1 MGTIT
6 IQFSDEND
14 QQLFVELLAKAIT
27 QAIAEPLAQAVS
39 TLGSGVTP
47 PVTDTSKPD
56 EPQSELVD
64 VNAVAALIGASARTV
79 RRLADWGRMPRPISL
94 GRMVRWQRSVIEEWI
109 REGCPRVERRGIG
122 RRRGTSPAI

>member
-14 QQLFVELLAKAIT
+14 QHLFVDLLAKAIK
-27 QAIAEPLAQAVS
+27 QATAEPLAQLVS
-39 TLGSGVTP
+39 TLGGGAV
-47 PVTDTSKPD
+47 KPA
-56 EPQSELVD
+56 SESPKSVEKQPDLMD
-64 VNAVAALIGASARTV
+64 VNAVAALIGASPRTV

-109 REGCPRVERRGIG
+109 REGCPRVERRGIK
-122 RRRGTSPAI
+122 RR

>member
-14 QQLFVELLAKAIT
+14 QQLFVDLLAKAIK
-27 QAIAEPLAQAVS
+27 QATAEPLAQLVS
-39 TLGSGVTP
+39 TLRSGAVMP
-47 PVTDTSKPD
+47 ASESPKAVESKPD
-56 EPQSELVD
+56 LMD
-64 VNAVAALIGASARTV
+64 VNAVAALIGASPRTV

-109 REGCPRVERRGIG
+109 REGCPRMERRGLG
-122 RRRGTSPAI
+122 RR